1 MIRMLLVMLLT
12 VCMVLSAGCK
22 KNSPSAD
29 KASKQSQNVQKD
41 IAGEQDGSM
50 DNGGSGQE
58 SNLGGQSSGQNESQ
72 GDGQGISQQGD
83 TDDKG
88 SAGRFKTPVVTS
100 YEENGVRYIKESG
113 ALIDVIYP
121 MHENT
126 FANET
131 FAKWSQI
138 NVSLSTS
145 NVDREKSAY
154 ILIAHIRWP
163 EEDTIQGIESFEY
176 TTYNGKCTFHKSNN
190 PFNVKNSQFI
200 MEPLKVSA
208 EESRKLVLD
217 VVLEIPAS
225 DYAWNNYRQKTTVEK
240 GLVSD
245 ALINV
250 IIKVKVTYKDG
261 IEKTDYYKVK
271 ANIQGMESMEFY
283 KLE

>member
-1 MIRMLLVMLLT
+1 MIRMLLVILLT
-12 VCMVLSAGCK
+12 VCMALSAGCK

-29 KASKQSQNVQKD
+29 EASKQSQNVQQD

-50 DNGGSGQE
+50 DNGGSGQ
-58 SNLGGQSSGQNESQ
+58 Q
-72 GDGQGISQQGD
+72 GN

-121 MHENT
+121 VHENT

-131 FAKWSQI
+131 FVKWSQI

-154 ILIAHIRWP
+154 ILIAHILWP

-176 TTYNGKCTFHKSNN
+176 TTYNGKCTFHKSYN

-225 DYAWNNYRQKTTVEK
+225 DYAWNSYRQKTTVEK

-271 ANIQGMESMEFY
+271 ADIQGMESMELY

>member
-1 MIRMLLVMLLT
+1 MNKRIIIRLHNGGVDMIRMLLVILLT
-12 VCMVLSAGCK
+12 VCMALSAGCK

-29 KASKQSQNVQKD
+29 EASKQSQNVQQD
-41 IAGEQDGSM
+41 IAGDQDGSM
-50 DNGGSGQE
+50 DNGGSGQ
-58 SNLGGQSSGQNESQ
+58 Q
-72 GDGQGISQQGD
+72 GN

-121 MHENT
+121 VHENT

-131 FAKWSQI
+131 FVKWSQI

-145 NVDREKSAY
+145 NVDQEKSAY
-154 ILIAHIRWP
+154 ILIAHILWP

-176 TTYNGKCTFHKSNN
+176 TTYNGKCTFHKSYN

-225 DYAWNNYRQKTTVEK
+225 DYAWNSYRQKTTVEK

-271 ANIQGMESMEFY
+271 ANIQGMESMELY